1 MLSWLISEKVDHPLA
16 NAKDATRIVDEFPF
30 KDPQKCVE
38 DASYWITSV
47 NETPELRWDKR
58 YEVLSLL
65 DAATRKSQE
74 QLLAAYVTLPDNDR
88 TQEKRLWKIC
98 SDFWGALGTGYQAC
112 VDQAAQ
118 PIAVTDALKS
128 HTPALAARALRAL
141 RQQLKWVLMRYS
153 IVRTGIWQDV
163 ARCEAFAE
171 AQGVITTPVAVY
183 AGNDNSPCDESLRA
197 MMLWAASL
205 SGLSPVEQDVAERIV
220 AALTPKFKF
229 AAQAWDG
236 CDYCFDL
243 DGARPPLRLTRSTP
257 VFGATRYFDG
267 TEAHQALQTMFIT
280 LSTTGDMPRGFDPGS
295 VADLALIGRVLR
307 HLQINWAK
315 GMPSRA
321 HERRRTA
328 ASLSVVHVFLRERVA
343 HAQSGRRRR
352 ARFCAPGA
360 ARIMGGRERHR
371 GLLRRGGARGARRM
385 VASGYAAGA
394 AHRDQ
399 FGLEPG
405 CKKPREGR
413 RTPPAPLLRAIDFH
427 VPGRIDAAHAGGGR
441 PRPKGAWRATAVR
454 TVVAQWQSACGREP
468 RYADRARGA
477 GGLLWKAVT
486 VQFDAGGVVE
496 SGHDFDWLRYKLL
509 ASLT

>member
-1 MLSWLISEKVDHPLA
+1 MLSWLRSEKVDHPLA
-16 NAKDATRIVDEFPF
+16 NAKDAKRIVDEFPY

-47 NETPELRWDKR
+47 NETPEFRWDKR

-65 DAATRKSQE
+65 DTATRKCQE

-98 SDFWGALGTGYQAC
+98 TDFWGALGTGYQAC

-118 PIAVTDALKS
+118 PKAVTGALKP
-128 HTPALAARALRAL
+128 HTPVLAARALRAL
-141 RQQLKWVLMRYS
+141 RQQLKWALMRYS

-163 ARCEAFAE
+163 ARCVAFAE

-183 AGNDNSPCDESLRA
+183 AGNDNSPCDEFLRA
-197 MMLWAASL
+197 MMLWAASP

-257 VFGATRYFDG
+257 VSAATRYFDG
-267 TEAHQALQTMFIT
+267 TEAHQAVQTMFTT
-280 LSTTGDMPRGFDPGS
+280 LSTTGDIPRGFDPGP
-295 VADLALIGRVLR
+295 VADLAMIGRVLR

-315 GMPSRA
+315 VMPSRA

-328 ASLSVVHVFLRERVA
+328 ASLSVVHGFANVLRTLNPEAGEGLDFAPPAQPESWVAEDVSVGGFGVVVPVGRGEWLRVGMLLALRTETDSAWSLGVIRRVKADEHRQHRIGVQLISKSPVGLMLRTLAAAAQGRKA
-343 HAQSGRRRR
+343 HGALLLS
-352 ARFCAPGA
+352 ARPSPNGSLHVVAS
-360 ARIMGGRERHR
+360 RDLLTGREA
-371 GLLRRGGARGARRM
+371 LE
-385 VASGYAAGA
+385 ASYG
-394 AHRDQ
+394 
-399 FGLEPG
+399 
-405 CKKPREGR
+405 KP
-413 RTPPAPLLRAIDFH
+413 P
-427 VPGRIDAAHAGGGR
+427 
-441 PRPKGAWRATAVR
+441 
-454 TVVAQWQSACGREP
+454 
-468 RYADRARGA
+468 
-477 GGLLWKAVT
+477 VT